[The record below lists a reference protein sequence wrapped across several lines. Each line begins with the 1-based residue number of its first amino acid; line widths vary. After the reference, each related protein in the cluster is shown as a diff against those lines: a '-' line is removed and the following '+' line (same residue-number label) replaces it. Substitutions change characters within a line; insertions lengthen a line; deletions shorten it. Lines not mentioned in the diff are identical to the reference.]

1 MTPGRF
7 NSIRQFLSF
16 GHFRKFCK
24 QQFGEDQKK
33 RVFPFKRD
41 VSIWSKMPAAGR
53 TGDMQ
58 SGPPTTKHETGRQQQ
73 LPFILEK
80 LGGGKTSSFFFE
92 KTFSHQKGRTW
103 EDTLLAE
110 HLSPAIRPVCMCI
123 RDVYRDARRRKKE
136 VSLYAPHI
144 IRYFGHLPASL
155 DICARQRSLS
165 FYSAAC
171 LNKSIIHCGEN
182 AEKVIDQL
190 CCCCCVQSGANQKPR
205 PWQKKRKK

>member
-58 SGPPTTKHETGRQQQ
+58 SGPPTTKNETGRQQQ

-80 LGGGKTSSFFFE
+80 LGGGKTSSFFSKKRFLTKRDEHE
-92 KTFSHQKGRTW
+92 KILCWPSTCLQLYGPCVCVYAMFIGTP
-103 EDTLLAE
+103 EDE
-110 HLSPAIRPVCMCI
+110 
-123 RDVYRDARRRKKE
+123 KKE

-205 PWQKKRKK
+205 P

>member
-41 VSIWSKMPAAGR
+41 VSIWSKMPAAGEQA
-53 TGDMQ
+53 TC
-58 SGPPTTKHETGRQQQ
+58 SLVPPRQKMRRADNNSFLSSWKNLEGGRPR
-73 LPFILEK
+73 L
-80 LGGGKTSSFFFE
+80 FFFE

-123 RDVYRDARRRKKE
+123 RDVYRDARRRKKRGFLIRAAYHPILWPPPSITRHLRPSTI
-136 VSLYAPHI
+136 SL
-144 IRYFGHLPASL
+144 FL
-155 DICARQRSLS
+155 
-165 FYSAAC
+165 
-171 LNKSIIHCGEN
+171 
-182 AEKVIDQL
+182 L
-190 CCCCCVQSGANQKPR
+190 CCVFK
-205 PWQKKRKK
+205 